1 MERLMKGRTVFLIAH
16 RLRSAI
22 RADQIVVLD
31 HGRIAETGTHEELL
45 RQRGTYAHL
54 FNQQAR
60 GLAIESEAQGN
71 EHSPSAAF
79 IF

>member
-1 MERLMKGRTVFLIAH
+1 MKGRTVFLIAH

-31 HGRIAETGTHEELL
+31 HGRIVETGTHEELL

-54 FNQQAR
+54 FKQQAH
-60 GLAIESEAQGN
+60 GLAIESDAQSSGY
-71 EHSPSAAF
+71 PSNAAL